1 MKYLKLL
8 LTLIVLI
15 SISGCGGSNTTKQTA
30 NAITKD
36 CKVVNPINGKCED

>member
-1 MKYLKLL
+1 MRYLKIV
-8 LTLIVLI
+8 LTLIALI
-15 SISGCGGSNTTKQTA
+15 SFSGCGGSNTTKQKQ